1 MAGCYLLDPSIIDAW
16 LITTVSAKHNSQARS
31 VQSKKAETG
40 GTLPGGLN
48 TYEADIEVMFGS
60 SSNHVYEYV

>member
-31 VQSKKAETG
+31 VQSEKGETG
-40 GTLPGGLN
+40 STLPGGLN
-48 TYEADIEVMFGS
+48 TCGAQFIEHLDMRNNVS
-60 SSNHVYEYV
+60 IQIK